1 MTLISTILI
10 NQASPYNVQIID
22 DGFSLGFTTDCN
34 ISYKIAFTEDSSIYE
49 KDAFMFYIGAE
60 DKPLGRDCKIADTIY
75 AILNSFFEDKR
86 RILLYFCDMKDHRQ
100 ALRDRLFNIWYEN
113 YPDNNL
119 FRKITIAIEVETEMY
134 FVSLIV
140 SEFHPEIET
149 ICNQFE
155 LYLNE
160 LKSK

>member
-1 MTLISTILI
+1 
-10 NQASPYNVQIID
+10 
-22 DGFSLGFTTDCN
+22 
-34 ISYKIAFTEDSSIYE
+34 
-49 KDAFMFYIGAE
+49 
-60 DKPLGRDCKIADTIY
+60 
-75 AILNSFFEDKR
+75 
-86 RILLYFCDMKDHRQ
+86 MKDHRQ

-113 YPDNNL
+113 YPNKNL